1 MRSRY
6 FPWRLF
12 RKFYFALAGL
22 MNVSFIASLALAS
35 IVFDFKFDREPT
47 FLLLASF
54 FLLSL
59 IGSAYFAYRFALP
72 LRRVILKALRLSSK
86 KRAQSFD
93 SNDDDLFESEPGEYF
108 ELETALDK
116 IRKKLKKRR
125 LELAHE
131 REESQALMSHLQDSV
146 VSLSREGRISFF
158 NSRFASMFLTADQL
172 KEHMGGTALQF
183 TNLFRD
189 PALLKKVET
198 SLTGG
203 VIETFQQK
211 MATMLDAHG
220 RHFSVTISPLREEKS
235 RTVYGVIILFHD
247 ISDLKK
253 AEQIRIEFVENAS
266 HELRTPLTS
275 VKGFVET
282 AREDLAM
289 GRLEHIPQFLATI
302 SRSVDRLTDLVNDM
316 LTIST
321 LESAGGMTIE
331 VVHPEMITSEV
342 FEQLSPLASD
352 KKIMLKVV
360 ADADPFKAD
369 AAMVERVLINLVGN
383 SIKYIPEGGQIAV
396 SWSFD
401 REHKKVILKVKD
413 NGPGIGEEHLAR
425 LFERFYR
432 IDKARS
438 RDIGGTGLG
447 LAIVKHIMQSHGGTV
462 SASSAPGQGAEFVC
476 EFPFR

>member
-1 MRSRY
+1 M
-6 FPWRLF
+6 F

-22 MNVSFIASLALAS
+22 MNVSFIASLALS
-35 IVFDFKFDREPT
+35 SLVFDFKFEREPT
-47 FLLLASF
+47 FLLIICF

-93 SNDDDLFESEPGEYF
+93 RNDDDDLFESEPGEYF

-146 VSLSREGRISFF
+146 VSLGREGRISFF
-158 NSRFASMFLTADQL
+158 NSRFASMFLSADQL
-172 KEHMGGTALQF
+172 KGHMGGTPLQF

-198 SLTGG
+198 SLANG

-211 MATMLDAHG
+211 MATMLDPHG

-235 RTVYGVIILFHD
+235 RSVYGVIILFHD
-247 ISDLKK
+247 VSDLKK

-282 AREDLAM
+282 AREDLAL

-321 LESAGGMTIE
+321 LENAGGMNIE
-331 VVHPEMITSEV
+331 LVHPEMITSEV
-342 FEQLSPLASD
+342 FEQLSPMASD

-360 ADADPFKAD
+360 ADAEPFKAD
-369 AAMVERVLINLVGN
+369 PSMVERVLINLVGN

-396 SWSFD
+396 SWAFD
-401 REHKKVILKVKD
+401 KEAKKIVLRVKD
-413 NGPGIGEEHLAR
+413 NGPGIAEEHLAR

-462 SASSAPGQGAEFVC
+462 SANSAAGQGAEFIC
-476 EFPFR
+476 EFPFRA